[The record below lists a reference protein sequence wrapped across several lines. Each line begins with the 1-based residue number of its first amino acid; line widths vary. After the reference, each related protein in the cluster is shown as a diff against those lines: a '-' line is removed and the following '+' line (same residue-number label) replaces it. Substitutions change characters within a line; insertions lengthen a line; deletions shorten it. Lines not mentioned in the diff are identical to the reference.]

1 MAYLLIEPKC
11 FTFFK
16 LKNKNL
22 ADTKNMTLRVPY
34 FVKYTCILGDI
45 LYNMVVY
52 IYMHDLR
59 YFSTFT
65 MSIWYWYLR
74 NKSKNKEIY
83 LDLKC
88 NFNHISS
95 ICNQYLLGFSW

>member
-1 MAYLLIEPKC
+1 MAYLLIELKC

-52 IYMHDLR
+52 ICM
-59 YFSTFT
+59 
-65 MSIWYWYLR
+65 IWDIFPPLPCLFDTGI
-74 NKSKNKEIY
+74 SEISPKIRR
-83 LDLKC
+83 L
-88 NFNHISS
+88 I
-95 ICNQYLLGFSW
+95 